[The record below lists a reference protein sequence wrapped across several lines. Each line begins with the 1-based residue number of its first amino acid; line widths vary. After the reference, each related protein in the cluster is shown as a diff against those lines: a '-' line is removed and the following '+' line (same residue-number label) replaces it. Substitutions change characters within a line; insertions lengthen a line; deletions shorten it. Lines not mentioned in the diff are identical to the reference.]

1 MFFWFYRW
9 TKKSKDQLGN
19 FWVSQKHSLEQLIIL
34 SLRSVIV
41 PLKIMVNF
49 AISVLFIILNLVPP
63 FLCLAKSVLFCLFE
77 SSKWFK
83 SDKIL
88 YLISVVLKQRIFKC
102 RKEAKEWQSMVMSY
116 HVFSWS
122 SGSLSYWSELY
133 PWWLC
138 ALIFLLNLP
147 CVLASILSMSF
158 LFHRDKTTDNR

>member
-1 MFFWFYRW
+1 M
-9 TKKSKDQLGN
+9 KSIVFLVLQMNKEKQRSVGELLGITEA
-19 FWVSQKHSLEQLIIL
+19 FTGATDIL

-102 RKEAKEWQSMVMSY
+102 RKEAKE
-116 HVFSWS
+116 
-122 SGSLSYWSELY
+122 
-133 PWWLC
+133 
-138 ALIFLLNLP
+138 
-147 CVLASILSMSF
+147 
-158 LFHRDKTTDNR
+158 